1 MNVMR
6 PRRARNEVVPPRA
19 AFGSPVL
26 VAELAKRGE
35 VLMSLRVGRDAQGD
49 VDDWPRAESRNRG
62 AADMLEAKWKIITRV
77 RDPIRFGRI
86 LERPER
92 IVWDEQ
98 HVVVCDEC
106 LTRVLRRARGAHDP
120 KQLGAWHVQH
130 HLDLSGV
137 EPDAAARPADVD
149 FHVQEF
155 TFVEL
160 GLIARTF
167 RSRLR
172 RLSLLTFGVELRATL
187 ADPLGVPPSEILVF
201 VPAWFPRLPIHVPPK
216 AKFPIEL
223 AGAARRGKSSL
234 LTSARLSARACVVLA
249 PRVVIGPVEQCY

>member
-6 PRRARNEVVPPRA
+6 PRRAANEVVPSRDA
-19 AFGSPVL
+19 VGSPVL

-35 VLMSLRVGRDAQGD
+35 VLMSLRVGRDAHGD

-62 AADMLEAKWKIITRV
+62 AADMLEAKGKIVTRMY
-77 RDPIRFGRI
+77 DTIRFGRV

-149 FHVQEF
+149 SHVQEF
-155 TFVEL
+155 TFLEV

-167 RSRLR
+167 WSRLR
-172 RLSLLTFGVELRATL
+172 RLPLLAFGVELRATL
-187 ADPLGVPPSEILVF
+187 ADPLGVSPSEILVF
-201 VPAWFPRLPIHVPPK
+201 VPAWFPRLPVHVPPK

-223 AGAARRGKSSL
+223 AGATRRGKSSL
-234 LTSARLSARACVVLA
+234 LKHATLGSSSCRARA
-249 PRVVIGPVEQCY
+249 ES